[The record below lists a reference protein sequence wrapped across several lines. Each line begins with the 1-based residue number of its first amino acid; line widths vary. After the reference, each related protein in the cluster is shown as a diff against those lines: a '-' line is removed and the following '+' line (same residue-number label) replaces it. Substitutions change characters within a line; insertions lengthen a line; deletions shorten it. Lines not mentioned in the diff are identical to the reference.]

1 MLWKTNRLENRFAFG
16 EPTADSGR
24 TQSSIEASEEVMVFF
39 HPSLVQYLAES
50 VSRLPEA
57 NGVGAALMLPRLRQ
71 LVEFVAPVARV
82 FDGRQ
87 ELEVASV
94 GGGQQ
99 LAQRRQ

>member
-1 MLWKTNRLENRFAFG
+1 
-16 EPTADSGR
+16 
-24 TQSSIEASEEVMVFF
+24 MVFF